1 MRGRNKI
8 KKPILSIET
17 RYNDPL
23 VTKLINKVMW
33 SGKKETARNIVY
45 SALERLAKEQ
55 KVEAPAILRSVIEK
69 ASPILEVRSRRIGG
83 ATYQV
88 PIEVRPSRKTI
99 LVLRWLLE
107 AARNQKGQ
115 NMTDAL
121 YLELKNVIADTGT
134 VMKKRED
141 LHKMAESNRAFAH
154 FARY

>member
-55 KVEAPAILRSVIEK
+55 KAEVPAILRSVIEK